1 MDIWNVFID
10 MQATGERIKQLR
22 KERDIKVFDLANALG
37 LESEQAI
44 YKWQRGQCLPSADNL
59 VRLSILSGCHIE
71 DILIHNTTEED
82 ESPLLPFIGYRQNR
96 SNQIMNGGLVFFMLL
111 LKWVRG
117 AEIVGD
123 PTSSIFL
130 ENWHYVDHLLNDKF
144 NDTIKLH
151 I

>member
-44 YKWQRGQCLPSADNL
+44 YKWQRGQCLPSVDNL
-59 VRLSILSGCHIE
+59 VRLSILFGCHIE

-96 SNQIMNGGLVFFMLL
+96 SNQIMNGGLVFLCYCL
-111 LKWVRG
+111 SG
-117 AEIVGD
+117 
-123 PTSSIFL
+123 
-130 ENWHYVDHLLNDKF
+130 
-144 NDTIKLH
+144 
-151 I
+151 

>member
-59 VRLSILSGCHIE
+59 VRLSILFGCHIE

-82 ESPLLPFIGYRQNR
+82 ESPLLPFLGRC
-96 SNQIMNGGLVFFMLL
+96 MLL
-111 LKWVRG
+111 ITRQ
-117 AEIVGD
+117 IVE
-123 PTSSIFL
+123 PVFYLTI
-130 ENWHYVDHLLNDKF
+130 LNIRLF
-144 NDTIKLH
+144 I
-151 I
+151 